1 MHDIQS
7 SFVYCCAGGS
17 GLGDLSEVALA
28 VPEEVVATSLP
39 STEMETLLIDLLFA
53 SSALG

>member
-17 GLGDLSEVALA
+17 GLGDPSEVALA